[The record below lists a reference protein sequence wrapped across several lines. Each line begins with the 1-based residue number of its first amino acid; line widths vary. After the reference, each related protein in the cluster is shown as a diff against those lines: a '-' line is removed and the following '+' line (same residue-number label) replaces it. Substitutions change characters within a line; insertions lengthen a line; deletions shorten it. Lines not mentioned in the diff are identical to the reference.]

1 MCCVFL
7 QQQAARFF
15 YAYNVV
21 PCQWNWLLD
30 ESVIK
35 NPDQPLTIITQ
46 SYLIQRSFDPTYFVV
61 TFSLLMNAL
70 QRPHYCWTRDPSS
83 HFKVIFFHAKM
94 HLLHKHSSQNVGP
107 IFIARLFL
115 ICSDHITYSLVLFD
129 TCQINCKQTYN
140 RRIKSGFLYFCHFV
154 VRGGAVI
161 IIECFLKE
169 KN

>member
-1 MCCVFL
+1 
-7 QQQAARFF
+7 
-15 YAYNVV
+15 
-21 PCQWNWLLD
+21 
-30 ESVIK
+30 
-35 NPDQPLTIITQ
+35 
-46 SYLIQRSFDPTYFVV
+46 
-61 TFSLLMNAL
+61 
-70 QRPHYCWTRDPSS
+70 
-83 HFKVIFFHAKM
+83 M

-115 ICSDHITYSLVLFD
+115 ICSDHITYSLVLYD

-169 KN
+169 KNWGVDHHQESQGTNEIKKIGRSTAIKRLGAVWILRWHKRGHFRPPPPLCERHLKKGPLTWMTWARKVCCFTKRNKRDQCQKRSINE